1 MNNRVAF
8 TLAEVQPSPQRGEG
22 AFVGG
27 AVQMRVRGSI
37 LPLKNFSQQTFRHAE
52 RRIDLRDSASQN
64 GIPNQVRNDVIDGKS
79 VKKAAF
85 TLAEVLITLGIIGVV
100 AALTMP
106 TLIKNYQKH
115 ETVNRLK
122 ETYSI
127 LYQAVRMSET
137 ENGLLET
144 WEMPNAGWNENTYTY
159 GKTFFKQYLKP
170 YIKVAKECKYL
181 SNECWADEYT
191 RPDGS
196 INEYFSASTNKTYG
210 MVLANGSVIG
220 FWPRGSFC
228 EIYVD
233 LNGKKGPNK
242 YGKDAFDIVIVKTPR
257 NETYYGNFDRS
268 GVYMYGQGKDRTTL
282 LISGEYG
289 CSKTATTYAGAYC
302 GALIMHD
309 GWKIE
314 KDYPW

>member
-1 MNNRVAF
+1 M
-8 TLAEVQPSPQRGEG
+8 
-22 AFVGG
+22 
-27 AVQMRVRGSI
+27 
-37 LPLKNFSQQTFRHAE
+37 
-52 RRIDLRDSASQN
+52 
-64 GIPNQVRNDVIDGKS
+64 
-79 VKKAAF
+79 KKGF

-100 AALTMP
+100 AALTLP

-122 ETYSI
+122 QTYSI

-144 WEMPNAGWNENTYTY
+144 WEIPNASWGANTYTY
-159 GKTFFKQYLKP
+159 GKAFFEQYLKP
-170 YIKVAKECKYL
+170 YIKVVKECKYR
-181 SNECWADEYT
+181 SNDCWADEYI
-191 RPDGS
+191 RPNGVAANS
-196 INEYFSASTNKTYG
+196 YLPASKNYTYG

-220 FWPRGSFC
+220 FYPRGTFC
-228 EIYVD
+228 EVYVD

-242 YGKDAFDIVIVKTPR
+242 YGKDAFDIIIAKTSR
-257 NETYYGNFDRS
+257 SDAYGNFNRS
-268 GVYMYGQGKDRTTL
+268 GVYMYGQG
-282 LISGEYG
+282 ISRAALTPGYYG
-289 CSKTATTYAGAYC
+289 CSKTATDLAGLYC

>member
-1 MNNRVAF
+1 M
-8 TLAEVQPSPQRGEG
+8 
-22 AFVGG
+22 
-27 AVQMRVRGSI
+27 
-37 LPLKNFSQQTFRHAE
+37 
-52 RRIDLRDSASQN
+52 
-64 GIPNQVRNDVIDGKS
+64 
-79 VKKAAF
+79 KKRAF

-100 AALTMP
+100 ATVSMP

-144 WEMPNAGWNENTYTY
+144 WEIPNANWDNNTYTY
-159 GKTFFKQYLKP
+159 GKTFFEQYLKP
-170 YIKVAKECKYL
+170 YIKVVKECKYL
-181 SNECWADEYT
+181 SNECWADEYIKT
-191 RPDGS
+191 NGVADD
-196 INEYFSASTNKTYG
+196 YYSASKNKTYN

-220 FWPRGSFC
+220 FWPRGTVC
-228 EIYVD
+228 EIFID

-242 YGKDAFDIVIVKTPR
+242 YGKDVFHIVISKTSG
-257 NETYYGNFDRS
+257 NNVWGNFNRS
-268 GVYMYGQGKDRTTL
+268 GLYMCGQGKNRTALT
-282 LISGEYG
+282 SGQHG
-289 CSKTATTYAGAYC
+289 CSKTATTYAGSYC
-302 GALIMHD
+302 GALILHD